1 MLEFTCEAI
10 WAWTF
15 VCLEFVCLFKLMIQF
30 HLLIGLL
37 MFSVSSQF
45 SIETIVYF
53 WEFVHFFWVAH
64 FIGIILFI
72 VISYNSLSFCSID
85 CNFFFI
91 SDFMICALFFLDE
104 SGYIGLSY
112 MAFIMMRYFSSVP
125 TSWRVFIINNWLSDI
140 EKSLHPWGKSH
151 LIMVCNLFDILLS
164 LVCY

>member
-15 VCLEFVCLFKLMIQF
+15 VCLEFVCLFVCLFKLMIQF
-30 HLLIGLL
+30 HLVIGPL

-45 SIETIVYF
+45 SIEMIVYF
-53 WEFVHFFWVAH
+53 WEFVHFFWVAR
-64 FIGIILFI
+64 FIGIILVI

-104 SGYIGLSY
+104 SGYRFINFVCLFREL
-112 MAFIMMRYFSSVP
+112 AFSFIDLFFLFFFFS
-125 TSWRVFIINNWLSDI
+125 
-140 EKSLHPWGKSH
+140 
-151 LIMVCNLFDILLS
+151 LS
-164 LVCY
+164 LFLLWSLWFLFFY